1 MPNARSQVGATAPA
15 CAPRTPAEIEAYQ
28 NPENDEA
35 LKNAI
40 DETWM
45 DKMHE
50 RLCREFARQ
59 VIQQERSAMTTN
71 TKARLENIKT
81 LESLQKQLERLARQ
95 ESARARRKSIG
106 DGDSKSDR
114 DIFLT
119 LERRITVQIERIQS
133 REDRQKAQ
141 AR

>member
-1 MPNARSQVGATAPA
+1 MPNARPQVGATALA
-15 CAPRTPAEIEAYQ
+15 CAPRTQAEIEAYQ

-59 VIQQERSAMTTN
+59 VIQQERSGMTTN
-71 TKARLENIKT
+71 SKARLENIKT

-95 ESARARRKSIG
+95 DSARARRKSTG
-106 DGDSKSDR
+106 DAKSDH
-114 DIFLT
+114 DTFII
-119 LERRITVQIERIQS
+119 LERRIFAQLER
-133 REDRQKAQ
+133 
-141 AR
+141 ARSHDQHAGDDSK